1 MIKQYGR
8 ITMEKNNNPASRLYR
23 LLEQGAA
30 LPGNMA
36 TLKAWASLFHLPK
49 PYGVEL
55 PTEVSERLL
64 RLNQELEMLEQQL
77 AGLKREDASRENVL
91 KHIRQALSPV
101 YFSTDWENVKQ
112 FLSTETLNA
121 LASWIEILSQ
131 DEKSIQ

>member
-8 ITMEKNNNPASRLYR
+8 ITMEKNNNPASRLHR

-36 TLKAWASLFHLPK
+36 TLKAWASLFHLPE